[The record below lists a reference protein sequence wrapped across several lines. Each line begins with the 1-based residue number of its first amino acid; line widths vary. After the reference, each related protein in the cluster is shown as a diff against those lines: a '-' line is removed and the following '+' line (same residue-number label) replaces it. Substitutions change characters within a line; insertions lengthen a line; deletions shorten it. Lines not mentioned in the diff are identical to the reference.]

1 MKKNRTSYKEK
12 LNINTEVKNET
23 KKVNTK
29 EYGVSGLSVSMG
41 KPKEDVLKIL
51 QGPKRI
57 SLIEEMVKFDPT
69 VGASD
74 SLISSIASGVKF
86 SIKAKAV
93 PEDSTAKIKKQAE
106 KQKELINSI
115 FFEDLNHP
123 FQNIIQNGLTA
134 PRYGFALLEPVFK
147 IRDGINSKF
156 DDGMIGLKKVAPRYQ
171 GSITKW
177 LYENKDLIGVRQQD
191 PNTFDHIDIPI
202 DKLIHIKYRGIND
215 SPIGQTLYFNC
226 AKAYSYKKYAEEME
240 MIRAERG
247 FDGYVDI
254 TGPSKYFNTASKDAS
269 VIAMQQYF
277 KDTIQ
282 NIRNGTNVGS
292 AHPEFIKVELKS
304 AGSGNMPDMDVM
316 INRYDK
322 DIARA
327 LLADFFLTQQK
338 SGNSAGFTSSK
349 IKTFTN
355 LVKEILDEICRV
367 INHKLIPDL
376 ISKNLMDITLC
387 PELVHTEIS
396 DLDLTNMM
404 LFFQSFQ
411 KGFIPPTLELANT
424 FLEKILGD
432 DAPKITQEVFNDW
445 LLRQEVTTVSNDDGT
460 LAGQSA
466 ETSGSKK
473 VKKNQNV
480 SIEQSGENK

>member
-12 LNINTEVKNET
+12 LNTNPDVKNET

-29 EYGVSGLSVSMG
+29 EYGVSGISVSMG
-41 KPKEDVLKIL
+41 KPKEDILKIL

-57 SLIEEMVKFDPT
+57 GLIEEMVKFDPT
-69 VGASD
+69 VGAAD

-86 SIKAKAV
+86 SIKAKQV
-93 PEDSTAKIKKQAE
+93 PENSTAKIKKQAE
-106 KQKELINSI
+106 KQRKLIDEI

-147 IRDGINSKF
+147 IRDGINSKYN
-156 DDGMIGLKKVAPRYQ
+156 DGMIGLRKVAPRYQ

-177 LYENKDLIGVRQQD
+177 LYENKEVVGAQQKD
-191 PNTFDHIDIPI
+191 PNTFEEIEIPI
-202 DKLIHIKYRGIND
+202 DKLLHIRYRGIND

-247 FDGYVDI
+247 FDGFIKI
-254 TGPSKYFNTASKDAS
+254 TGPSKYFATGSKDPS
-269 VIAMQQYF
+269 VLSMQ
-277 KDTIQ
+277 KCISDTLQ
-282 NIRNGTNVGS
+282 NARNGSNVGV
-292 AHPEFIKVELKS
+292 AFPNFMNLEILS
-304 AGSGNMPDMDVM
+304 AGNGNAPDMDVM

-338 SGNSAGFTSSK
+338 SGSSAGFTSSK

-355 LVKEILDEICRV
+355 LVKEMLDEICRV

-411 KGFIPPTLELANT
+411 KGFVPESVELANV
-424 FLEKILGD
+424 FLKKIFGE
-432 DAPKITQEVFNDW
+432 DAPVVTQEQFDNM
-445 LLRQEVTTVSNDDGT
+445 LLRREVQVISQDNGKLAQEST
-460 LAGQSA
+460 
-466 ETSGSKK
+466 ETIKK
-473 VKKNQNV
+473 D
-480 SIEQSGENK
+480 

>member
-12 LNINTEVKNET
+12 LNTNTDVKNET

-29 EYGVSGLSVSMG
+29 EYGVSGISVPMG
-41 KPKEDVLKIL
+41 KPKENILKIL

-57 SLIEEMVKFDPT
+57 GLIEEMVKFDPT
-69 VGASD
+69 VGAAD

-86 SIKAKAV
+86 SIKAKQV
-93 PEDSTAKIKKQAE
+93 PENSTAKIKKQAE

-156 DDGMIGLKKVAPRYQ
+156 DDGMIGLKKIAPRYQ
-171 GSITKW
+171 GSINKW
-177 LYENKDLIGVRQQD
+177 LYENKDLVGVRQQD
-191 PNTFDHIDIPI
+191 PNSFEYIDIPI
-202 DKLIHIKYRGIND
+202 DKLLHIKYRGIND

-240 MIRAERG
+240 MIRSERG

-254 TGPSKYFNTASKDAS
+254 TGPAKYFNPNTKDP
-269 VIAMQQYF
+269 VIIANQKWMS
-277 KDTIQ
+277 DTIQ

-292 AHPEFIKVELKS
+292 AHPEFFKVELKS
-304 AGSGNMPDMDVM
+304 AGSGNMPDMDTM

-355 LVKEILDEICRV
+355 LVKEMLDEICRV

-424 FLEKILGD
+424 FLKKILGD
-432 DAPKITQEVFNDW
+432 DAPEITQKVFDEW
-445 LLRQEVTTVSNDDGT
+445 LLRQEVQVVSQDDGN
-460 LAGQSA
+460 LANKSA
-466 ETSGSKK
+466 NTI
-473 VKKNQNV
+473 N
-480 SIEQSGENK
+480 IGEEK

>member
-1 MKKNRTSYKEK
+1 MKKNRTNYKEK
-12 LNINTEVKNET
+12 INAEIKNEARKT
-23 KKVNTK
+23 DTK
-29 EYGVSGLSVSMG
+29 EYGVSGISVMLG
-41 KPKEDVLKIL
+41 KPKEDILKIL

-57 SLIEEMVKFDPT
+57 ALIEEMVKFDPT
-69 VGASD
+69 VGAAD

-86 SIKAKAV
+86 SIKPKIV
-93 PEDSTAKIKKQAE
+93 SDDSTAKIKKQAN
-106 KQKELINSI
+106 KQAELINSI

-123 FQNIIQNGLTA
+123 FKDVIQNGLTA

-147 IRDGINSKF
+147 IRDGISSKF
-156 DDGMIGLKKVAPRYQ
+156 DDGMIGLKKIAPRYQ
-171 GSITKW
+171 GSIKRW
-177 LYENKDLIGVRQQD
+177 LYENKDLVGVQQQD
-191 PNTFDHIDIPI
+191 PNSFEYINIPI
-202 DKLIHIKYRGIND
+202 DRLLHIKYRGIND

-240 MIRAERG
+240 MIRTERG

-254 TGPSKYFNTASKDAS
+254 TGPAKYFNTGSKDPN
-269 VIAMQQYF
+269 VIANQKWMA
-277 KDTIQ
+277 DTIQ

-292 AHPEFIKVELKS
+292 AHPEFFKVELKS

-355 LVKEILDEICRV
+355 LVKEMLDEICRV
-367 INHKLIPDL
+367 VNHKLIPIL

-411 KGFIPPTLELANT
+411 KGFIPPTIELANT
-424 FLEKILGD
+424 FLKKILGD
-432 DAPKITQEVFNDW
+432 DAPEITQEVFDDW

-460 LAGQSA
+460 LAGESA
-466 ETSGSKK
+466 ETTGSKK

-480 SIEQSGENK
+480 AIEQSGENK

>member
-12 LNINTEVKNET
+12 LNINTEVKNEVR
-23 KKVNTK
+23 KVNTK
-29 EYGVSGLSVSMG
+29 EYGVSGLSVMMG
-41 KPKEDVLKIL
+41 KPKEDILKIL

-93 PEDSTAKIKKQAE
+93 PEDSTAKIKKQAQ

-171 GSITKW
+171 GSIKEW
-177 LYENKDLIGVRQQD
+177 LYENKDLSGVRQQD
-191 PNTFDHIDIPI
+191 PNTFEYIDIPL
-202 DKLIHIKYRGIND
+202 DKLLHIKYRGIND

-247 FDGYVDI
+247 FDGFIKI
-254 TGPSKYFNTASKDAS
+254 TGPSKYFATGSKDPS
-269 VIAMQQYF
+269 VLSMQ
-277 KDTIQ
+277 KCISDTLQ
-282 NIRNGTNVGS
+282 NARNGSNVGV
-292 AHPEFIKVELKS
+292 AFPNFMNLEILS
-304 AGSGNMPDMDVM
+304 AGNGNAPDMDVM

-338 SGNSAGFTSSK
+338 SGSSAGFTSSK

-355 LVKEILDEICRV
+355 LVKEMLDEICRV

-411 KGFIPPTLELANT
+411 KGFIPPSAELANV
-424 FLEKILGD
+424 FLKKVFGE
-432 DAPKITQEVFNDW
+432 DAPNVTQEQVNDMI
-445 LLRQEVTTVSNDDGT
+445 LRQNVTTVSNDDGD
-460 LAGQSA
+460 LARKEA
-466 ETSGSKK
+466 ETVTKD
-473 VKKNQNV
+473 
-480 SIEQSGENK
+480 GEN